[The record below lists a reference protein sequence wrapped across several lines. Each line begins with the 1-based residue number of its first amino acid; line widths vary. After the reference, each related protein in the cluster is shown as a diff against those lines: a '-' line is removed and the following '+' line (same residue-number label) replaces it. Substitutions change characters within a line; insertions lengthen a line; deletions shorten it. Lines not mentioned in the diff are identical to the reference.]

1 MQEYTT
7 HEISVGIKERDS
19 VVLDFIYEKYFYQI
33 SAFIKKN
40 SGSDEDAQDVY
51 QDAILVIY
59 QKLAK
64 ENLII
69 DSSFNTYL
77 YSVCRLIWLKK
88 LEKRKNEKTF
98 FADSE
103 NFINID
109 GEIEDWYELN
119 ERYQLYQEHFKKL
132 SFNCQKILELFLA
145 RIPLKEIA
153 RILGLKSEVYVKKR
167 KYNCKERLVENI
179 KKDPKFNSLIII
191 GNKLVNESF
200 KS

>member
-1 MQEYTT
+1 VQEYTT

>member
-7 HEISVGIKERDS
+7 LEISVGIKERDS
-19 VVLDFIYEKYFYQI
+19 VVLDFVYEKYFYQI

-40 SGSDEDAQDVY
+40 SGSDEDVQDVY

-64 ENLII
+64 ENLTI

-167 KYNCKERLVENI
+167 KHNCKEKLIENI
-179 KKDPKFNSLIII
+179 KKDPKFNSLNII
-191 GNKLVNESF
+191 GHKLVNESF

>member
-1 MQEYTT
+1 M
-7 HEISVGIKERDS
+7 
-19 VVLDFIYEKYFYQI
+19 
-33 SAFIKKN
+33 
-40 SGSDEDAQDVY
+40 Y

-64 ENLII
+64 ENLTI

-167 KYNCKERLVENI
+167 KHNCKERLVENI

-191 GNKLVNESF
+191 GNNLVNESF

>member
-7 HEISVGIKERDS
+7 KEISDGIKDRDS
-19 VVLDFIYEKYFYQI
+19 AILDFVYEKFFYQI
-33 SAFIKKN
+33 KSFINKN
-40 SGSDEDAQDVY
+40 NGSDEDAQDVY

-59 QKLAK
+59 QKLTK

-69 DSSFNTYL
+69 ESSFNTYL
-77 YSVCRLIWLKK
+77 YSVSRFIWLKK
-88 LEKRKNEKTF
+88 LEKRKKEFNF

-103 NFINID
+103 NFLNID
-109 GEIEDWYELN
+109 GEIDDWYELN
-119 ERYQLYQEHFKKL
+119 ERYKLYQEHFKKL
-132 SFNCQKILELFLA
+132 SFNCQKILEMFLA

-167 KYNCKERLVENI
+167 KHNCKEKLIENI
-179 KKDPKFNSLIII
+179 KKDPKFHNLNEIEHQLI
-191 GNKLVNESF
+191 NEPY

>member
-7 HEISVGIKERDS
+7 LEISVGIKERDS

-167 KYNCKERLVENI
+167 KHNCKERLVENI

-191 GNKLVNESF
+191 GNNLVNESF

>member
-7 HEISVGIKERDS
+7 LEISDGIKERDS
-19 VVLDFIYEKYFYQI
+19 SVLNFIYEKYFYQI
-33 SAFIKKN
+33 KAFIKKN
-40 SGSDEDAQDVY
+40 SGTDEDAQDVY

-59 QKLAK
+59 QKLTR
-64 ENLII
+64 ENLKI

-77 YSVCRLIWLKK
+77 YSVCRFIWLKK
-88 LEKRKNEKTF
+88 LDKRKIEKSF
-98 FADSE
+98 LVDSKK
-103 NFINID
+103 FINID
-109 GEIEDWYELN
+109 GGIEDWHELN

-145 RIPLKEIA
+145 KIPLKEIA

-167 KYNCKERLVENI
+167 KHICKEKLVENI
-179 KKDPKFNSLIII
+179 KKDPKFKSLNIIEH
-191 GNKLVNESF
+191 KTVNERF